1 MATVKRHAGWLVPLM
16 LTLLFVPFAT
26 RLDLAVSGYFYNGAF
41 RSDSFLNALYHWGP
55 LPGQITVAGAVIVY
69 LISFVVRRWK
79 PLRTHALYLVLTLA
93 VGAGLI
99 VHAALKDHWGRP
111 RPKQVIEFGGEQP
124 FRPFY
129 SPNFFN
135 QPEPS
140 KSFPCGHCSM
150 GFYFFALV
158 FIGRRTK
165 KQWLTTTGWILA
177 FGLGGLLSYM
187 RIAMGGHFL
196 SDVYFSTLIMW
207 LTAYGMDWLLYEEAA

>member
-1 MATVKRHAGWLVPLM
+1 MARVKRHAGWLVPLI
-16 LTLLFVPFAT
+16 LTLLFVPFAN
-26 RLDLAVSGYFYNGAF
+26 RLDLRVSAYFYDGTF
-41 RSDSFLNALYHWGP
+41 RSDAFLNALYFYGP
-55 LPGQITVAGAVIVY
+55 LLGQITVVAAGVIY
-69 LISFVVRRWK
+69 FLSFAVRRWK

-99 VHAALKDHWGRP
+99 VHAALKEQWGRP
-111 RPKQVIEFGGEQP
+111 RPRQVIEFGGEQP

-150 GFYFFALV
+150 GFYFFAFV
-158 FIGRRTK
+158 FIGRRSK
-165 KQWLTTTGWILA
+165 KRWLTVAGWAIA

-187 RIAMGGHFL
+187 RIAMGGHFV
-196 SDVYFSTLIMW
+196 SDVFFTAIIMW
-207 LTAYGMDWLLYEEAA
+207 LTAYGIDWLLYEETA